1 MNEVI
6 EQLLAIIDDQ
16 QALIVKTTMII
27 AECQSVDED
36 IRQEISEESTRIR
49 DTVRVLEG

>member
-6 EQLLAIIDDQ
+6 EQLLITIDAQ
-16 QALIVKTTMII
+16 QALIAKTTKII
-27 AECQSVDED
+27 AECKSVDD
-36 IRQEISEESTRIR
+36 ALRQEISEESTRIR

>member
-6 EQLLAIIDDQ
+6 EQLLAIIDAQ
-16 QALIVKTTMII
+16 QALIAKTTRII
-27 AECQSVDED
+27 AECQSVDEAL
-36 IRQEISEESTRIR
+36 RQEISEESTRIR